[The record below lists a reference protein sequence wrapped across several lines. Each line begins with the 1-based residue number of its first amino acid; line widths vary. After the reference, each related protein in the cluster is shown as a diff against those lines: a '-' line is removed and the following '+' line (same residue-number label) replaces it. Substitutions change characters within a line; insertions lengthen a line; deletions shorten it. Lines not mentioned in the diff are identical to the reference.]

1 MARIQFTPATKSKGF
16 DPIQLSTASI
26 TRMRE
31 EADRVVQN
39 MEKNRAAELKQR
51 TQDLQAM
58 QANDAYTDRITKEN
72 NAIQLQN
79 EQNNLE
85 AALDNLRITQQQSEI
100 DQQTM
105 QSFFDTVKS
114 VSKTAAAKSVER
126 TAKQLA
132 DQTDNANAIELS
144 TVIPSEKLLES
155 EQAELS
161 LTKASIINEQNII
174 ENVLKQENL
183 IKILLEL

>member
-31 EADRVVQN
+31 EADRVVQG

-58 QANDAYTDRITKEN
+58 QANDAYTDRITREN

-79 EQNNLE
+79 EQNNLN
-85 AALDNLRITQQQSEI
+85 AALDNLRITQEQSAI

-114 VSKTAAAKSVER
+114 VSKTAAAK
-126 TAKQLA
+126 
-132 DQTDNANAIELS
+132 
-144 TVIPSEKLLES
+144 
-155 EQAELS
+155 
-161 LTKASIINEQNII
+161 
-174 ENVLKQENL
+174 
-183 IKILLEL
+183 